1 MNLLERAAIL
11 HFHRHRIATH
21 GDDVMALGWRNADSQ
36 QKRFDVISSLAD
48 FSGRTVLDVGCGRGD
63 LKAFLDRRF
72 ADVAYIG
79 IDQMPE
85 FIADANAR
93 YAPTAH
99 ISTCRFYQAD
109 FSEVSFPR
117 VDYVIASGALAY
129 RTAEAG
135 FVFDMIERL
144 YAASERAVIF
154 NFLDADRFPDHPLL
168 QGHDCEAVIA
178 HCQRISPDVEV
189 VRGYLDDD
197 ITVRITRPIE
207 VHTPTFKTN

>member
-1 MNLLERAAIL
+1 MNLLDRAAIL

-36 QKRFDVISSLAD
+36 HKRFEVIASLAD

-63 LKAFLDRRF
+63 LKAFLDARF

-93 YAPTAH
+93 YANGSP
-99 ISTCRFYQAD
+99 CRFYQAD
-109 FSEVSFPR
+109 FSEVTFPR

-129 RTAEAG
+129 RTGDTG
-135 FVFDMIERL
+135 FVFDMIERF
-144 YAASERAVIF
+144 YASCERAVIF
-154 NFLDADRFPDHPLL
+154 NFLDASRFPHDHPLL

-178 HCQRISPDVEV
+178 HCRRILPDVEV
-189 VRGYLDDD
+189 ARGYLDDD
-197 ITVRITRPIE
+197 VTVRIRRPTE
-207 VHTPTFKTN
+207 ALA

>member
-1 MNLLERAAIL
+1 MNLLDRAAIL

-36 QKRFDVISSLAD
+36 HKRFEVIASLAD

-63 LKAFLDRRF
+63 LKAFLDARF

-93 YAPTAH
+93 YANGSP
-99 ISTCRFYQAD
+99 CRFYQAD
-109 FSEVSFPR
+109 FSEVTFPR

-129 RTAEAG
+129 RTGDTG
-135 FVFDMIERL
+135 FVFDMIERF
-144 YAASERAVIF
+144 YASCERAVIF
-154 NFLDADRFPDHPLL
+154 NFLDASRFPHDHPLL
-168 QGHDCEAVIA
+168 QGHDCDAVIA
-178 HCQRISPDVEV
+178 HCRRILPDVEV

-197 ITVRITRPIE
+197 VAVRIRRPVGE
-207 VHTPTFKTN
+207 HE